1 MYTTH
6 FGFDSKPFK
15 SKDPKDFYHNAN
27 FDTAC
32 ADILDGIRERRGF
45 IILTGEAGI
54 GKTFV
59 LRRCMAE
66 ADDIRFVLLNN
77 ANLDFSDLINY
88 LCGALQLTATHSN
101 TEQQGQR
108 LLEAL
113 AAGARRNQ
121 TTALLIDDAHYM
133 RTDAL
138 CRLWEFVA
146 VPLLPSQRLQV
157 VLAGLPEI
165 EGKLRQPDLQLVQD
179 SIQVRCRLE
188 RLSDSE
194 IGPFIA
200 HQFQVAGREGGDL
213 LSPEVIERIVA
224 YCQGA
229 PRAIAM
235 LCDAILL
242 LASLGSDHRVT
253 PELVDEAARDSFL
266 GERSK
271 RPITATSVDHPHPV
285 SAATPA
291 MAGDADLELGLP
303 DLDFAFDFDL
313 DQTVVS
319 PPPTVA
325 IPTFEWDPTTVI
337 DPEPAVEPN
346 PVPLVVV
353 QEPAPAVVLPTSPP
367 LRAFSQLLEE
377 AVAKQDRHDAR
388 DRAALHFFH
397 HGYLRLLQGA
407 SRARL
412 TECEWRLARLAQIQQ
427 PILVMLAIAMRA
439 TPGPGG
445 VLCALLI
452 NPSWWQYREIR
463 LRVRSSDLV
472 LANGGQ
478 ADSLRLLGGRD
489 AHPVYLEFHGVSAG
503 SVQAGLRLEIDL
515 CDHRGEWCAYT
526 SQRKIRLNLPL
537 QRERGPDSG
546 KEPISEPRSDHFW
559 PELEAIDHHATA
571 GSWLFNEYGATAPA
585 ITSDLASTLPLE
597 LEADTERTQ
606 RLNIIAKPTL
616 DRGTPLTRALLLSSN
631 PTHAPARIELV
642 SRPFIV
648 LGRYNAV
655 TGMGFGDFALGF
667 APKYNRI
674 SRLHSVICALG
685 DQLAL
690 MPASNQGHT
699 YTGRNGARLE
709 RGRWELLDAD
719 DVLDICG
726 LYRLRLTLGWD
737 HKSDGESP
745 NWDPTESR
753 DKFGRYLLDL
763 VDELQQRDPR
773 VTTDD
778 LQAQLRNRY
787 SNLLRIQEQMAVVNG
802 VGNPGSLLYARFD
815 REDETIQQ
823 VVHYYLPKWLPL
835 GSAPQAGLRITAT
848 GVAPQHAELLFRDG
862 LYWIQNLTDPGLVRV
877 GCHGLDTHEA
887 VALETGDVL
896 GIGAARFTFEAY

>member
-1 MYTTH
+1 
-6 FGFDSKPFK
+6 
-15 SKDPKDFYHNAN
+15 
-27 FDTAC
+27 
-32 ADILDGIRERRGF
+32 
-45 IILTGEAGI
+45 
-54 GKTFV
+54 
-59 LRRCMAE
+59 
-66 ADDIRFVLLNN
+66 
-77 ANLDFSDLINY
+77 
-88 LCGALQLTATHSN
+88 
-101 TEQQGQR
+101 
-108 LLEAL
+108 
-113 AAGARRNQ
+113 
-121 TTALLIDDAHYM
+121 
-133 RTDAL
+133 
-138 CRLWEFVA
+138 
-146 VPLLPSQRLQV
+146 
-157 VLAGLPEI
+157 
-165 EGKLRQPDLQLVQD
+165 
-179 SIQVRCRLE
+179 
-188 RLSDSE
+188 
-194 IGPFIA
+194 
-200 HQFQVAGREGGDL
+200 
-213 LSPEVIERIVA
+213 
-224 YCQGA
+224 
-229 PRAIAM
+229 
-235 LCDAILL
+235 
-242 LASLGSDHRVT
+242 
-253 PELVDEAARDSFL
+253 
-266 GERSK
+266 
-271 RPITATSVDHPHPV
+271 
-285 SAATPA
+285 
-291 MAGDADLELGLP
+291 
-303 DLDFAFDFDL
+303 
-313 DQTVVS
+313 
-319 PPPTVA
+319 
-325 IPTFEWDPTTVI
+325 
-337 DPEPAVEPN
+337 
-346 PVPLVVV
+346 
-353 QEPAPAVVLPTSPP
+353 
-367 LRAFSQLLEE
+367 
-377 AVAKQDRHDAR
+377 
-388 DRAALHFFH
+388 
-397 HGYLRLLQGA
+397 
-407 SRARL
+407 
-412 TECEWRLARLAQIQQ
+412 
-427 PILVMLAIAMRA
+427 
-439 TPGPGG
+439 
-445 VLCALLI
+445 
-452 NPSWWQYREIR
+452 
-463 LRVRSSDLV
+463 
-472 LANGGQ
+472 
-478 ADSLRLLGGRD
+478 
-489 AHPVYLEFHGVSAG
+489 
-503 SVQAGLRLEIDL
+503 
-515 CDHRGEWCAYT
+515 
-526 SQRKIRLNLPL
+526 L